1 MQVTTASAAI
11 ALLQTGC
18 VVELSLDHDLGDD
31 EAAGTGVHVVDY
43 VAGQQVSAGR
53 DLLDA

>member
-18 VVELSLDHDLGDD
+18 VGVRARAHDRGAVV
-31 EAAGTGVHVVDY
+31 AAGTGVHVVDY